1 MTVTT
6 KLISDSRNGEEST
19 GHDFAFPR
27 REDRESVRRGEI
39 RKI

>member
-1 MTVTT
+1 MIAT
-6 KLISDSRNGEEST
+6 KELISDSRNGGKSI

-39 RKI
+39 GKI